1 MTMSPTG
8 EGAPG
13 LIERAQNILLKPQT
27 EWDRIDGE
35 AADVSKLYVGYVLPL
50 AALGAVC
57 AFVGMSIFGVSGFG
71 ISYRVPIVAGL
82 VGAVLQVVMALVG
95 IYVLALIT
103 NALAP
108 NFGSQQNI
116 GQAHKLAAY
125 GSTASFLAGVFAI
138 YPPLAMLSILGLYSL
153 VLLYLGLPR
162 LMKTPEDK
170 RVGYFVTIIVV
181 AIVVGIV
188 IGVIAGAARTAL
200 GGFGAP
206 GAVNF
211 GQSAPTVSA
220 ASSGSPQGEVAL
232 PGGGTLDL
240 SQLEKMGEAM
250 AEGGSGA
257 ATDPAQLA
265 ARLPQA
271 LPGGFALVS
280 SSNGAAMGAANAEAV
295 YQSGDARITL
305 TLTDMGAMGAVAAM
319 ASAANVQESRQDAE
333 GYSRA
338 QTVGGRMITEEVS
351 RSGGVARFGIVGR
364 GVAVTGEGSGGAT
377 IEQVRGA
384 VEQMNIEQLERD
396 FGA

>member
-1 MTMSPTG
+1 MTISPTG
-8 EGAPG
+8 SGAPS
-13 LIERAQNILLKPQT
+13 LVERVQNILIKPQA
-27 EWDRIDGE
+27 EWERVDSEPFDMQK
-35 AADVSKLYVGYVLPL
+35 VYLGYVLPL
-50 AALGAVC
+50 AALGAIC
-57 AFVGMSIFGVSGFG
+57 GFIGMSIFGVSGFG

-95 IYVLALIT
+95 VYVLALIA
-103 NALAP
+103 NVLAP
-108 NFGSQQNI
+108 NFGSQQNMA
-116 GQAHKLAAY
+116 QAHKLSAY

-138 YPPLAMLSILGLYSL
+138 YPPLAILGLLGLYSL

-170 RVGYFVTIIVV
+170 RVGYFVTIIIV
-181 AIVVGIV
+181 AIVVWIV
-188 IGVIAGAARTAL
+188 IGAVVGAARSAF

-206 GAVNF
+206 GAVPF
-211 GQSAPTVSA
+211 GQSAPAIS
-220 ASSGSPQGEVAL
+220 ASSSASGQGEVTL

-250 AEGGSGA
+250 ADGGAAA
-257 ATDPAQLA
+257 ATDPVQLA

-295 YQSGDARITL
+295 YQSGEARIAL
-305 TLTDMGAMGAVAAM
+305 TITDMGAMGAVAAI
-319 ASAANVQESRQDAE
+319 ASAANVQENRQDAD

-338 QTVGGRMITEEVS
+338 QTVDGRVITEEVS
-351 RSGGVARFGIVGR
+351 TSEGVVRYGVVGR
-364 GVAVTGEGSGGAT
+364 GVAVTAEGSGGAAV
-377 IEQVRGA
+377 EQVRSA
-384 VEQMNIEQLERD
+384 VQSMNIEQLERD